1 MDLPVAGLHLGLRS
15 LPPLSIAFF
24 LAVVVSSSSYRQA
37 GRQAGGREGNGGDD
51 DELTGSEGEEEDGRE
66 AVAVWTSKHERGEEI
81 THG

>member
-1 MDLPVAGLHLGLRS
+1 LS
-15 LPPLSIAFF
+15 PPLLI
-24 LAVVVSSSSYRQA
+24 